1 MSSGFE
7 RRMTKRSDTA
17 VRQILKKEETYMITA
32 IAALALGAV
41 AYRVLD
47 CGVNAS
53 VRNRR

>member
-1 MSSGFE
+1 
-7 RRMTKRSDTA
+7 MTKRSDTA